1 MVRARY
7 ERPQLLPSFDEM
19 RRILRDLPGPDQEA
33 QTKVVQRQTELTK
46 PPGSLGRLE
55 EIAEWLAAWQ
65 GRASPRVERPR
76 IAVFA
81 GTHGVAARGVSAYP
95 PEVTGQ
101 MVKNFLSGGAAINQ
115 LAGSIDADLRIY
127 ELDLDHPTDDFTK
140 GPAMSEAR
148 AANAMAYGMMAAEPG
163 IDVLCLGEMGIANT
177 TTAATLCAAL
187 FGGTGADWAGPGTG
201 VQGKALAHKIAV
213 IDEALAHHRALIS
226 QRDPLALL
234 AAVGGEELAAIAGAV
249 LAARMGRIPVL
260 LDGYACT
267 AAAAVLHADRP
278 PRARPLPGGASLGR
292 ARPHAAAGG
301 DRPAPAAR
309 LRHAPGRG
317 LGGGAGGAAPE
328 GGRRLPQRHGD
339 LRAGGRKLEECL
351 DARFSRLCRCSP
363 PPLPSPIR
371 RASPTAPRR
380 RASSRRSRPSAR
392 RSPRR

>member
-1 MVRARY
+1 MNA
-7 ERPQLLPSFDEM
+7 PSPPSFDEM
-19 RRILRDLPGPDQEA
+19 RRVLRELPGPDQEA

-95 PEVTGQ
+95 SEVTGQ

-177 TTAATLCAAL
+177 TTAATLSAAL
-187 FGGTGADWAGPGTG
+187 FGGSGADWAGPGTG

-213 IDEALAHHRALIS
+213 IDEALAHHRALIE

-267 AAAAVLHADRP
+267 AAAAVLHAIDRHALDHCLVAHRSAEP
-278 PRARPLPGGASLGR
+278 GHTRLLEAIGQRPLLDFGMRLGEGS
-292 ARPHAAAGG
+292 AAALAV
-301 DRPAPAAR
+301 PLLKAAAAC
-309 LRHAPGRG
+309 HNGMATFAQ
-317 LGGGAGGAAPE
+317 AGV
-328 GGRRLPQRHGD
+328 
-339 LRAGGRKLEECL
+339 
-351 DARFSRLCRCSP
+351 
-363 PPLPSPIR
+363 
-371 RASPTAPRR
+371 
-380 RASSRRSRPSAR
+380 SSKNA
-392 RSPRR
+392 

>member
-1 MVRARY
+1 MNA
-7 ERPQLLPSFDEM
+7 PNPPSFDEV
-19 RRILRDLPGPDQEA
+19 RRVLRELPGPDQEA

-140 GPAMSEAR
+140 GPAMSEPR
-148 AANAMAYGMMAAEPG
+148 TANAMAYGMMAAEPG
-163 IDVLCLGEMGIANT
+163 IDVLCLGEVGIANT
-177 TTAATLCAAL
+177 TTAATLSAAL

-234 AAVGGEELAAIAGAV
+234 AAVGGEEFAAIAGAV

-267 AAAAVLHADRP
+267 AAAAVLHAIDRHALDHCLVAHRSAEP
-278 PRARPLPGGASLGR
+278 GHTRLLDAIGQHPLLDFGMRLGEAS
-292 ARPHAAAGG
+292 AAALAV
-301 DRPAPAAR
+301 PLLKAAAAC
-309 LRHAPGRG
+309 HNGMATFTQ
-317 LGGGAGGAAPE
+317 AGV
-328 GGRRLPQRHGD
+328 
-339 LRAGGRKLEECL
+339 
-351 DARFSRLCRCSP
+351 
-363 PPLPSPIR
+363 
-371 RASPTAPRR
+371 
-380 RASSRRSRPSAR
+380 SSKNA
-392 RSPRR
+392 

>member
-1 MVRARY
+1 MNAPTPTF
-7 ERPQLLPSFDEM
+7 EEM
-19 RRILRDLPGPDQEA
+19 RRILRELPGPDQEA

-65 GRASPRVERPR
+65 GRASPRIERPR

-127 ELDLDHPTDDFTK
+127 ELDLEHPTNDFTK

-148 AANAMAYGMMAAEPG
+148 AANAMTYGMMAAEPG

-187 FGGTGADWAGPGTG
+187 LGGNGADWAGPGTG

-213 IDEALAHHRALIS
+213 IDEALAHHRALIE

-267 AAAAVLHADRP
+267 AAAAVLHAIDRHALDHCLVAHRSAEP
-278 PRARPLPGGASLGR
+278 GHARLLEAIGQRPLLDFGMRLGEAS
-292 ARPHAAAGG
+292 AAALAV
-301 DRPAPAAR
+301 PLLKAAAAC
-309 LRHAPGRG
+309 HNGMATFAQ
-317 LGGGAGGAAPE
+317 AGV
-328 GGRRLPQRHGD
+328 
-339 LRAGGRKLEECL
+339 
-351 DARFSRLCRCSP
+351 
-363 PPLPSPIR
+363 
-371 RASPTAPRR
+371 
-380 RASSRRSRPSAR
+380 SSKS
-392 RSPRR
+392 

>member
-1 MVRARY
+1 MNA
-7 ERPQLLPSFDEM
+7 PNPPSFDEV
-19 RRILRDLPGPDQEA
+19 RRVLRELPGPDQEA

-95 PEVTGQ
+95 SEVTGQ

-177 TTAATLCAAL
+177 TTAATLSAAL

-213 IDEALAHHRALIS
+213 IDEALAHHRALIN

-267 AAAAVLHADRP
+267 AAAAVLHAIDRHALDHCLVAHRSAEP
-278 PRARPLPGGASLGR
+278 GHARLLEAIGQRPLLDFGMRLGEGS
-292 ARPHAAAGG
+292 AAALAV
-301 DRPAPAAR
+301 PLLKAAAAC
-309 LRHAPGRG
+309 HNGMATFAQ
-317 LGGGAGGAAPE
+317 AGV
-328 GGRRLPQRHGD
+328 
-339 LRAGGRKLEECL
+339 
-351 DARFSRLCRCSP
+351 
-363 PPLPSPIR
+363 
-371 RASPTAPRR
+371 
-380 RASSRRSRPSAR
+380 SSKNA
-392 RSPRR
+392 

>member
-1 MVRARY
+1 MNA
-7 ERPQLLPSFDEM
+7 PNPPSFDEM

-95 PEVTGQ
+95 SEVTGQ

-177 TTAATLCAAL
+177 TTAATLSAAL

-201 VQGKALAHKIAV
+201 VQGKALAHKIVV
-213 IDEALAHHRALIS
+213 IDEALAHHRALIN

-267 AAAAVLHADRP
+267 AAAAVLHAIDRHALDHCLVAHRSAEP
-278 PRARPLPGGASLGR
+278 GHTRLLEAIGQRPLLDFGMRLGEGS
-292 ARPHAAAGG
+292 AAALAV
-301 DRPAPAAR
+301 PLLKAAAAC
-309 LRHAPGRG
+309 HNGMATFAQ
-317 LGGGAGGAAPE
+317 AGV
-328 GGRRLPQRHGD
+328 
-339 LRAGGRKLEECL
+339 
-351 DARFSRLCRCSP
+351 
-363 PPLPSPIR
+363 
-371 RASPTAPRR
+371 
-380 RASSRRSRPSAR
+380 SSKNA
-392 RSPRR
+392 

>member
-1 MVRARY
+1 MNA
-7 ERPQLLPSFDEM
+7 PNPPSFDEM
-19 RRILRDLPGPDQEA
+19 RRVLRQLPGPDQEA

-95 PEVTGQ
+95 SEVTGQ

-127 ELDLDHPTDDFTK
+127 ELDLDHPTDDFTR

-177 TTAATLCAAL
+177 TTAATLSAAL

-201 VQGKALAHKIAV
+201 VHGKALAHKIAV
-213 IDEALAHHRALIS
+213 IDEALAHHRALIE
-226 QRDPLALL
+226 QRDPLVLL

-267 AAAAVLHADRP
+267 AAAAVLHAIDRHALDHCLVAHRSAEP
-278 PRARPLPGGASLGR
+278 GHTRLLEAIGQRPLLDFGMRLGEAS
-292 ARPHAAAGG
+292 AAALAV
-301 DRPAPAAR
+301 PLLKAAAAC
-309 LRHAPGRG
+309 HNGMATFAQ
-317 LGGGAGGAAPE
+317 AGV
-328 GGRRLPQRHGD
+328 
-339 LRAGGRKLEECL
+339 
-351 DARFSRLCRCSP
+351 
-363 PPLPSPIR
+363 
-371 RASPTAPRR
+371 
-380 RASSRRSRPSAR
+380 SSKNA
-392 RSPRR
+392 

>member
-1 MVRARY
+1 MNA
-7 ERPQLLPSFDEM
+7 PNPPSFDEM

-95 PEVTGQ
+95 SEVTGQ

-115 LAGSIDADLRIY
+115 LASSIDADLRIY

-177 TTAATLCAAL
+177 TTAAALSAAL

-201 VQGKALAHKIAV
+201 VHGKALAHKIVV
-213 IDEALAHHRALIS
+213 IDEALAHHRALIN

-267 AAAAVLHADRP
+267 AAAAVLHAIDRHALDHCLVAHRSAEP
-278 PRARPLPGGASLGR
+278 GHTRLLEAIGQRPLLDFGMRLGEAS
-292 ARPHAAAGG
+292 AAALAV
-301 DRPAPAAR
+301 PLLKAAAAC
-309 LRHAPGRG
+309 HNGMATFAQ
-317 LGGGAGGAAPE
+317 AGVSS
-328 GGRRLPQRHGD
+328 
-339 LRAGGRKLEECL
+339 K
-351 DARFSRLCRCSP
+351 DA
-363 PPLPSPIR
+363 
-371 RASPTAPRR
+371 
-380 RASSRRSRPSAR
+380 
-392 RSPRR
+392 